1 MKKVLIVGVV
11 VAGVVQEGFCN
22 VKVTLRHL
30 MDRLQVRLNL
40 GHFLE
45 QLQAELTEK
54 TSVDLK
60 WIWN

>member
-1 MKKVLIVGVV
+1 M
-11 VAGVVQEGFCN
+11 AGVVQEGFCT